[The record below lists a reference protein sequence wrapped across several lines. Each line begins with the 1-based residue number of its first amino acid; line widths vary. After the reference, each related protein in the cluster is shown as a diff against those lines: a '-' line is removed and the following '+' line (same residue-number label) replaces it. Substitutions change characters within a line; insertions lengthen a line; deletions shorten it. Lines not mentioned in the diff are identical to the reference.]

1 MLRSLSQV
9 TGHRL
14 RVTSAFLVSRLSFI
28 LLLFFFFSSCQN
40 SSKRKSGD
48 YFNWRDAYGREV
60 SLKEEPQRVVSLS
73 PALTEMIFLLE
84 SENKLVAITDF
95 CLYPPETDNIL
106 KVGGIQ
112 NFNIESVIALNPDVV
127 LIGSI
132 VPQESVNKME
142 SMGLSVIAIKEEN
155 KIEGIYKAMIVLGE
169 ILNQKEMAAKKVED
183 LQQRIADIERREVSE
198 QEKPSIYYV
207 VGFGEAGDF
216 TAPKDSHIHE
226 IITLAGGRNIGEVLT
241 GWSISREYLFQEDP
255 DLIFVREEDVDH
267 FSQLFPYTELTAV
280 KNKRV
285 YPIESGWI
293 DIVSPRN
300 VLAVEEISKR
310 IKGRDVLS

>member
-1 MLRSLSQV
+1 MLRSLSRV
-9 TGHRL
+9 TGYGS
-14 RVTSAFLVSRLSFI
+14 RVTSAFLVSRFSFI
-28 LLLFFFFSSCQN
+28 FLLFFFFSSCQN
-40 SSKRKSGD
+40 SSKQKSSD
-48 YFNWRDAYGREV
+48 YFSWTDSYGREV
-60 SLKEEPQRVVSLS
+60 SLKEEPQRIVSLS
-73 PALTEMIFLLE
+73 PALTEMIFLLK
-84 SENKLVAITDF
+84 SEDKLVAITDF
-95 CLYPPETDNIL
+95 CLYPPETDNIP

-155 KIEGIYKAMIVLGE
+155 KIEGIYNAMIVLGK
-169 ILNQKEMAAKKVED
+169 ILNQQEMAAKKVDD
-183 LQQRIADIERREVSE
+183 LQQRIADIERREISE
-198 QEKPSIYYV
+198 QEKPSVYYV
-207 VGFGEAGDF
+207 VGFGGAGDF

-226 IITLAGGRNIGEVLT
+226 IITLSGGRNIGEVLT

-255 DLIFVREEDVDH
+255 DLIFIREEDVDH

-300 VLAVEEISKR
+300 VMAVEEMSRRMKNER
-310 IKGRDVLS
+310 